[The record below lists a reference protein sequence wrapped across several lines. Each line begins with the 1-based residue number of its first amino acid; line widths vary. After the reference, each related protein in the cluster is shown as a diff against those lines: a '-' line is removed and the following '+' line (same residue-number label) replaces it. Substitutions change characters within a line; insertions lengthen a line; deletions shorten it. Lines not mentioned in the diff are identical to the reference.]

1 MTCFRPFDCKRLQ
14 SPRVPL
20 ALLEIF
26 SIALLFILSASADP
40 RPVNDREIGN
50 EQGVTIRSWT
60 YLSDG
65 LKVKGELYLPPGQE
79 RLPLIVFNHDGT
91 SGISREHRR
100 SSIRLA
106 KAGYVVFSP
115 SYRGEDGSEGMI
127 EIAKG
132 EVRDVLNALPLLK
145 SHPRVQKDK
154 IGMVGA
160 SHGALI
166 SVLAAS
172 RNKEIKAVV
181 SAYGVMDIYRWY
193 SYLKDNGK
201 LGNDP
206 ITRRTYGQG
215 PEKRP
220 ESFAVRNAVS
230 VIPQI
235 DCPVLL
241 LQGALDD
248 IVPPEQA
255 RLMEKAMKAQGK
267 RVQLEIYPDAL
278 HGFLVYAPYL
288 DDASG
293 NEKRQTEAAWRTMLS
308 FLKKEL

>member
-1 MTCFRPFDCKRLQ
+1 MTRFRPFDNKSLA
-14 SPRVPL
+14 RVPHGIL
-20 ALLEIF
+20 ELISIILL
-26 SIALLFILSASADP
+26 LLMPSAAQTRPLSEQDLGL
-40 RPVNDREIGN
+40 D
-50 EQGVTIRSWT
+50 QGVSIRRWT

-65 LKVKGELYLPPGQE
+65 LRVKGELYLPSGGKK
-79 RLPLIVFNHDGT
+79 LPLVVFNHDGI
-91 SGISREHRR
+91 SGISSEHRR

-115 SYRGEDGSEGMI
+115 SYRGEDGSQGVV

-132 EVRDVLNALPLLK
+132 EVRDVLACLPLLK
-145 SHPRVQKDK
+145 AHPRVQKDK
-154 IGMVGA
+154 IALVGA

-172 RNKEIKAVV
+172 RSKDVRAVV

-193 SYLKDNGK
+193 AYLKQNGK
-201 LGNDP
+201 LGNDAV
-206 ITRRTYGQG
+206 TLRTYGQG

-220 ESFAVRNAVS
+220 ESFAVRNAVD
-230 VIPQI
+230 VISRL
-235 DCPVLL
+235 DCPLLL
-241 LQGALDD
+241 LQGELDD

-267 RVQLEIYPDAL
+267 RVQLEVYPDAL

-288 DDASG
+288 DDASA
-293 NEKRQTEAAWRTMLS
+293 NEKRQTEEAWRTMLA

>member
-1 MTCFRPFDCKRLQ
+1 MTRFRPFDFKRLGLSQ
-14 SPRVPL
+14 TL
-20 ALLEIF
+20 IAFLEIL
-26 SIALLFILSASADP
+26 SITFLLILSASANP
-40 RPVNDREIGN
+40 RPLEEQDLGLN
-50 EQGVTIRSWT
+50 QGVSVRRWT
-60 YLSDG
+60 YLSDD
-65 LKVKGELYLPPGQE
+65 LKVKGELYLPAGNDK
-79 RLPLIVFNHDGT
+79 LPLIVFNHDGI
-91 SGISREHRR
+91 SGISSEHRR
-100 SSIRLA
+100 SSIRIA

-115 SYRGEDGSEGMI
+115 SYRGEDGSQGVV

-132 EVRDVLNALPLLK
+132 EVRDVLNVLPLLK
-145 SHPRVQKDK
+145 AHPRVKKEK
-154 IGMVGA
+154 IAMVGA

-193 SYLKDNGK
+193 AYLKENGK
-201 LGNDP
+201 LGNDA

-230 VIPQI
+230 VIPQLQ
-235 DCPVLL
+235 CPVLL

-255 RLMEKAMKAQGK
+255 RLMEKAMKSQGK
-267 RVQLEIYPDAL
+267 QVQLEIYPDAL

-288 DDASG
+288 DDASA
-293 NEKRQTEAAWRTMLS
+293 NEKRQTESAWRTMLS